1 MHIISKNLLRAVCKL
16 FIYSFEFYVVSKN
29 TLCSKGFTS
38 FGWKKNLVLS
48 WKKIVT
54 MIPTKL
60 LLQISYKI
68 AFISFL
74 FSRRI
79 QKQESNFWRVGDG
92 LVTRNISVFYF

>member
-1 MHIISKNLLRAVCKL
+1 MWSVKTHCVARVL
-16 FIYSFEFYVVSKN
+16 
-29 TLCSKGFTS
+29 
-38 FGWKKNLVLS
+38 LVLAGKKFS
-48 WKKIVT
+48 VFMEKIVT
-54 MIPTKL
+54 MIPTNL

-92 LVTRNISVFYF
+92 LVTRNISVFYL